1 MTFVDVE
8 TDGAIATVTLNRPD
22 RLNAISTTLANDLHA
37 ALFAVNNDPEIRVVV
52 FRGNGRAFC
61 AGDDLKEFDLQ
72 TADDAATVR
81 HIQAIQRIT
90 YDLLFGS
97 KLVVG
102 AIHGYAVGGGFE
114 WMLNCDLIVAAD
126 DLVAFFP
133 ETQWGQFPTG
143 GVTHLLPQ
151 AVGYQHAMELLVL
164 GEKQTAQAL
173 KDRGLVNWVLPK
185 DEVLAKAR
193 TVAELAASKSPFSV
207 SALKRLVTSGISADL
222 GRALHLEE
230 IVTVESFKTAEA
242 RARSAQ
248 FPTNQS

>member
-1 MTFVDVE
+1 MAFVDVKKNG
-8 TDGAIATVTLNRPD
+8 TIALVMLDRPD
-22 RLNAISTTLANDLHA
+22 RLNAISSTLAIELHD
-37 ALFAVNNDPEIRVVV
+37 ALFHVNNDPEVRAIILG
-52 FRGNGRAFC
+52 GNGRAFC

-81 HIQAIQRIT
+81 HIQAIQRVT

-114 WMLNCDLIVAAD
+114 WMLNCDLIVASEE
-126 DLVAFFP
+126 LTAFFP

-151 AVGYQHAMELLVL
+151 AIGYQHAMELLVL
-164 GEKQTAQAL
+164 GEKQTARGL
-173 KDRGLVNWVLPK
+173 MDRGLVNWVVPK
-185 DEVLAKAR
+185 EQVMTKA
-193 TVAELAASKSPFSV
+193 TAVAELAASKSPFSV
-207 SALKRLVTSGISADL
+207 SALKRLLTSGISPDL

-230 IVTVESFKTAEA
+230 VITIESFKTAEA
-242 RARSAQ
+242 RERSKQ
-248 FPTNQS
+248 FPTNKG